1 MRPRARGVLT
11 SRYGCL
17 SASST
22 SIRRFGL
29 NVRHFSIRSI
39 ACPPPSARAAPCRRA
54 VVLTRGFAVGK
65 SVLNGFFFRNGSA
78 RMYSRDRCEV
88 IA

>member
-1 MRPRARGVLT
+1 MNGHIAGGRTAK
-11 SRYGCL
+11 YGCA
-17 SASST
+17 SASFT
-22 SIRRFGL
+22 SILLLGL

-39 ACPPPSARAAPCRRA
+39 ACGLAPGNKVAKGLFLRKGR
-54 VVLTRGFAVGK
+54 
-65 SVLNGFFFRNGSA
+65 A